1 MGPDTNKSGL
11 IVITVGVCK
20 ELWAKPLRGKE
31 GRVLAEF
38 GYRFG
43 NYSPPPPPPVFFS
56 VFFFLGG
63 GGGP

>member
-43 NYSPPPPPPVFFS
+43 NYSPPPCFLVCFF
-56 VFFFLGG
+56 FFFLGG
-63 GGGP
+63 GGP